1 MTTTFI
7 DTARCA
13 REELGSGLGVE
24 SQILNEDLCGAKNV
38 VGKLRW
44 LDKGDRIA
52 GERLENT
59 HQLFYLM
66 DGEGTIELG
75 GKTYEVSKGAGLYL
89 GPKET
94 ASIGHRGSKP
104 LKLFQLIVP
113 RVEDQVVDS

>member
-7 DTARCA
+7 DTTQCA
-13 REELGSGLGVE
+13 RKELGPSLGVE

-44 LDKGDRIA
+44 LDTGDRIDV
-52 GERLENT
+52 EQLDDT
-59 HQLFYLM
+59 YQLFYLM
-66 DGEGTIELG
+66 EGEGTIELG

-94 ASIGHRGSKP
+94 ASIGHSGSAP
-104 LKLFQLIVP
+104 LKLLQLIVLA
-113 RVEDQVVDS
+113 VED